1 MSQKHLIL
9 ESPDYANGVL
19 KQLLAMQK
27 EGKLCDVRLTTDGG
41 GISLHRL
48 VIMAASPYLKSKL
61 SAEVRNTSE
70 LIHFHNIPVNFL
82 EIVVHYMYTG
92 KLMVETHHIDQL
104 LEFCEDIEL
113 ANAVRLLKEY
123 AKDSLVSSDLNSPGT
138 ENGEENSTIS
148 IEDDGENSEMPVKS
162 EKQMEKARSNN
173 RRVKQTPKKRALVD
187 ATVSEHNEIL
197 SKTIKLGTDSN
208 TSKNMEKKTTTEK
221 NLVTRSTRNRNASK
235 SNTSLTT
242 ETKADKNKKNI
253 RKSCKLVD
261 IKKSKVNDTKTV
273 DNKIDDIVPSG
284 YKEKIENKTT
294 CIIKK
299 ENTIKSNI
307 DSDDSEIV
315 DLDTESAN
323 VAKNQL
329 KSCKNKEKL
338 LKNEKKDK
346 KLLKRDY
353 IKVRRNKEFPCSAC
367 EKVLTTNKRLVFHEF
382 SQHGIDYDKTKYKMV
397 PCSVEVGL
405 HNLYLF
411 PLA

>member
-113 ANAVRLLKEY
+113 ANAVCLLKEY
-123 AKDSLVSSDLNSPGT
+123 AKDSLVSSDLNSPRT
-138 ENGEENSTIS
+138 ENGEATGIMS
-148 IEDDGENSEMPVKS
+148 IEDDGESSEMPVKS
-162 EKQMEKARSNN
+162 VKQVEKARSNN
-173 RRVKQTPKKRALVD
+173 RRVKQTPKKRAFVD

-208 TSKNMEKKTTTEK
+208 TSKNMEKKTTEK

-242 ETKADKNKKNI
+242 ETKAEKNKKNI

-273 DNKIDDIVPSG
+273 DNKIDNNVPSG
-284 YKEKIENKTT
+284 YKEKIENKT
-294 CIIKK
+294 IIK
-299 ENTIKSNI
+299 ENNLESNI
-307 DSDDSEIV
+307 ESDNSKIV
-315 DLDTESAN
+315 DLDTENAN
-323 VAKNQL
+323 DAKNQL
-329 KSCKNKEKL
+329 KLYQNKEKL
-338 LKNEKKDK
+338 LKNEKKEK